1 MNTREQ
7 SIATWCKR
15 FQIDLGRLSDR
26 MKIGE
31 LTVFEKRKDGK
42 LDITTAVIATINQ
55 AIREIEAVL
64 LDE

>member
-1 MNTREQ
+1 
-7 SIATWCKR
+7 
-15 FQIDLGRLSDR
+15 

-31 LTVFEKRKDGK
+31 LTVFEKRKDGR